1 MKLMNKKAQSLN
13 GLQVAIM
20 GFAGIAVTIAI
31 VLFILAQ
38 MQTSLVS
45 VHQGCGAASNS
56 TNTEIVYTNCTA
68 ALGDDA
74 YVSTGTLLTKIATIP
89 TWIGILIV
97 VVFATAVLGY
107 FFMKQ

>member
-31 VLFILAQ
+31 TLYVLAQ
-38 MQTSLVS
+38 LQYATTSD
-45 VHQGCGAASNS
+45 G
-56 TNTEIVYTNCTA
+56 T
-68 ALGDDA
+68 
-74 YVSTGTLLTKIATIP
+74 STGTTTVASNATGTIIDKMATIP

-107 FFMKQ
+107 FFMRQ